1 MRSHALFLAIVVP
14 ALALDCSECGGNIFK
29 NNIEIW
35 NGYLLQVA
43 GQLGIN
49 IQNPCVQGL
58 DVYKTIVEAGGG
70 MCVEFPGNISIP
82 APAYACYDQSTVK
95 HMVRV

>member
-1 MRSHALFLAIVVP
+1 MRRGTPLLLFLLAATPP
-14 ALALDCSECGGNIFK
+14 AVRALDCADCGGNIFK

-49 IQNPCVQGL
+49 VQNPCRTGL
-58 DVYKTIVEAGGG
+58 DMYRTVVEAGGG
-70 MCVEFPGNISIP
+70 MCVKFPGEISIP
-82 APAYACYDQSTVK
+82 APA
-95 HMVRV
+95 

>member
-1 MRSHALFLAIVVP
+1 MRPHALLIAAAAAP
-14 ALALDCSECGGNIFK
+14 AALALNCADCGGNKFK

-49 IQNPCVQGL
+49 IQRPCRTGADIYRTV
-58 DVYKTIVEAGGG
+58 VEAGGG
-70 MCVEFPGNISIP
+70 MCVKFPGNISIP
-82 APAYACYDQSTVK
+82 APA
-95 HMVRV
+95 

>member
-1 MRSHALFLAIVVP
+1 MRPTGSLLLALLAVTGP
-14 ALALDCSECGGNIFK
+14 AVQALDCADCGGNIFK

-49 IQNPCVQGL
+49 IMNPCREGM
-58 DVYKTIVEAGGG
+58 DIYKTVVEAGGG
-70 MCVEFPGNISIP
+70 MCVRFPGEISVP
-82 APAYACYDQSTVK
+82 APA
-95 HMVRV
+95 